1 MPTEHSTE
9 PNEGDAAELCI
20 ERLSR
25 KLAEVEIVMA
35 TSEGKA
41 NQMRKERDAAR
52 TTNERLRK
60 EITRLN
66 NELFKV
72 RMNTALKEV
81 EIREEQ
87 DSKDGTNGEGKLLL
101 HQTSVLL

>member
-1 MPTEHSTE
+1 MPTERTTE
-9 PNEGDAAELCI
+9 PSEGDTAELCI

-25 KLAEVEIVMA
+25 KLCEVEIVMA

-41 NQMRKERDAAR
+41 NQMRKERDAVR

-81 EIREEQ
+81 EMTGEQ
-87 DSKDGTNGEGKLLL
+87 DSKDGTNLEGELLL
-101 HQTSVLL
+101 YLTPVLL